1 MIRFLKDW
9 TLAIAICAGIVAYF
23 AYTAIPALNFTHK
36 AVGAVVSVVQPLLVA
51 MMLFVSFCKVNP
63 NELKFR
69 RWQPVALAL
78 QVGMFLLGAA
88 LLLFFDCGDNGLLIE
103 CGMLCFICPT
113 ATAAVVVTAR
123 LGGKVGSLTLY
134 TIITNIVTAVMI
146 PLVVPL
152 IHPVASLGG
161 GAACGTGG
169 MVSASVFLKDFL
181 MIMSRV
187 FPMLIVPLLMA
198 MLLRVISLKA
208 THAIGRVA
216 DIAFYMWAVTL
227 FLSTGLAVRS
237 LVRARLSLTTLAL
250 IAVVALGACAIQF
263 YVGRRAGRRTG
274 EAITA
279 QQSCGQKNNA
289 FAIWLGYTFLT
300 PATSLAAGFYLIY
313 QNIFNSW
320 QLYRHSKISP
330 AENPNSHQ

>member
-1 MIRFLKDW
+1 MLRFLKDW
-9 TLAIAICAGIVAYF
+9 TLAIAICLGIVAYF
-23 AYTAIPALNFTHK
+23 AYTAIPALNPTHR
-36 AVGAVVSVVQPLLVA
+36 AVGAVVGVVQPLLVA
-51 MMLFVSFCKVNP
+51 LMLFISFCKVNP
-63 NELKFR
+63 NELRFR

-88 LLLFFDCGDNGLLIE
+88 ALLFFDCGSNGLLIE
-103 CGMLCFICPT
+103 CAMLCFICPT

-123 LGGKVGSLTLY
+123 LGGQVGSLTLY

-152 IHPVASLGG
+152 IHPTMAATVGVAAEDG
-161 GAACGTGG
+161 
-169 MVSASVFLKDFL
+169 FFQDFL
-181 MIMSRV
+181 LIMSRV
-187 FPMLIVPLLMA
+187 FPMLIVPLLLA
-198 MLLRVISLKA
+198 MLLRVISLRA
-208 THAIGRVA
+208 TRAIGRKA

-250 IAVVALGACAIQF
+250 IALVALGACAIQF
-263 YVGRRAGRRTG
+263 YVGRRAGRRSH

-320 QLYRHSKISP
+320 QLYRHSHGQSIG
-330 AENPNSHQ
+330 E